1 MGNSDYTPMTE
12 AMYYVL
18 LALSTPLHGY
28 ALMEAV
34 QRVSSE
40 RIKMGPGTLYG
51 ILKRLQK
58 DHLIFLEEADGRRKV
73 YQITN
78 LGRESLELEYKR
90 LISMVEDGARIL
102 RGGEKA

>member
-28 ALMEAV
+28 AMMEAV
-34 QRVSSE
+34 QRVSSG

-58 DHLIFLEEADGRRKV
+58 NHLIFLEEADGRRKV

-78 LGRESLELEYKR
+78 LGREALELEYKR
-90 LISMVEDGARIL
+90 LISMVEDGAWIV
-102 RGGEKA
+102 RGGDKA

>member
-1 MGNSDYTPMTE
+1 MTE

-28 ALMEAV
+28 AMMEAV
-34 QRVSSE
+34 QRVSSG

-58 DHLIFLEEADGRRKV
+58 NHLIFLEEADGRRKV

-78 LGRESLELEYKR
+78 LGREALELEYKR
-90 LISMVEDGARIL
+90 LISMVEDGAWIV
-102 RGGEKA
+102 RGGDKA